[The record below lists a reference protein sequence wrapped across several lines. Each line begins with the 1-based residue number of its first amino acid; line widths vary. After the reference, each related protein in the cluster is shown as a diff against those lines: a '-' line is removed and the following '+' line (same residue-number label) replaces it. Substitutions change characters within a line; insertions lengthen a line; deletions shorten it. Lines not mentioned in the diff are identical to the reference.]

1 MESEVTSTMLDTVV
15 TGEMLNGVLDEVVG
29 LLPIVIP
36 VAITF
41 MALRKGLGFLFGV
54 LRSA

>member
-1 MESEVTSTMLDTVV
+1 MEGEATTMLQNVV
-15 TGEMLNGVLDEVVG
+15 TGEMLSGVLDEVVG
-29 LLPIVIP
+29 LLPVVIP

>member
-1 MESEVTSTMLDTVV
+1 MESEVTSTMLKEVV
-15 TGEMLNGVLDEVVG
+15 TGSMLEGVLDEVVG
-29 LLPIVIP
+29 LLPVVIP

>member
-1 MESEVTSTMLDTVV
+1 MLENVVTQTMLQ
-15 TGEMLNGVLDEVVG
+15 GVLDEVIS
-29 LLPIVIP
+29 LLPVVIP

>member
-1 MESEVTSTMLDTVV
+1 MEGTATTMLKEVV
-15 TGEMLNGVLDEVVG
+15 TASMLEGVLDEVVG
-29 LLPIVIP
+29 LLPVVIP

>member
-1 MESEVTSTMLDTVV
+1 MEGEVATTMLKDVV
-15 TGEMLNGVLDEVVG
+15 TAEMLGGVLDEVVD
-29 LLPIVIP
+29 LLPVVIP
-36 VAITF
+36 VAIGF

>member
-1 MESEVTSTMLDTVV
+1 MEGTSTMLTTVV
-15 TGEMLNGVLDEVVG
+15 TGDMLNGVLDEVVG

>member
-1 MESEVTSTMLDTVV
+1 MEGEVTGTMLKEVV
-15 TGEMLNGVLDEVVG
+15 TGSMLEGVLDEVVG
-29 LLPIVIP
+29 LLPVVIP